1 MIETSDIYK
10 SIKTV
15 LENNFEETI
24 QEKDIKTP
32 VPPCF
37 YIKYINSV
45 NTQSATEYIEK
56 NSQIYNDTK
65 DSNGEYLER
74 GWGTYRYKNGATSY
88 MTNGDTLYTISTTL
102 SAGELYY
109 ISFAATKNTA
119 TSNSGTFVITDITTI
134 AISTDNGTSGN
145 GMDPGFEEP

>member
-56 NSQIYNDTK
+56 KVNFDIIYYSAEETMADLVEKEQTLNTIFTNPLKIADTNTFQEI
-65 DSNGEYLER
+65 DSITITFNETDYILNCRLEFIINQCIGESE
-74 GWGTYRYKNGATSY
+74 T
-88 MTNGDTLYTISTTL
+88 
-102 SAGELYY
+102 
-109 ISFAATKNTA
+109 
-119 TSNSGTFVITDITTI
+119 TDII
-134 AISTDNGTSGN
+134 NRYGEIENDEYI
-145 GMDPGFEEP
+145 EELEI